1 MTEVK
6 EDYMQMLDYLDEL
19 YYKTEDEAEKKKFGA
34 YYDNLS
40 VHLEEFT
47 KAKFA
52 NNDKFYKKAV
62 HKLKKA
68 KTTGRKHLET
78 QTKIRAL
85 FRYLS
90 QLLEQID
97 ALLYN

>member
-6 EDYMQMLDYLDEL
+6 EDYMRMLAYLDEL
-19 YYKTEDEAEKKKFGA
+19 YYKTENEAGKKKIGV

-47 KAKFA
+47 RAKFD
-52 NNDKFYKKAV
+52 NNNKFYKKAV
-62 HKLKKA
+62 NNLKKA
-68 KTTGRKHLET
+68 KAAAKKHLET
-78 QTKIRAL
+78 QTKIEVL
-85 FRYLS
+85 FGYLS